1 MNKMSVIK
9 LQNKYYCNEK
19 NIWNKIGILI
29 LKKIVIQ
36 LNLFKIKRKLGSK
49 QSHLMYK
56 RTLPLLE
63 NELVNCTC
71 TGTYF
76 LKLQGFAVSLPED
89 CPTVHFLSH
98 NLF

>member
-9 LQNKYYCNEK
+9 PQNKYLCNEK
-19 NIWNKIGILI
+19 YIWNKIGILI
-29 LKKIVIQ
+29 FKKIVIQ

-71 TGTYF
+71 TYF